1 MAHTI
6 GQDKVLK
13 TLLLCFLLTLFFFAS
28 LILLPP
34 SVIVKPNSLAVHIE
48 CWLFFEGTFLF
59 VVSFFFAVCKL
70 CCAAVVQ
77 TLLQYGL
84 LPCWANI
91 AILLAPL
98 HMSNCVPFCLEDLST
113 DFACVPVVVWA
124 GLLGFH
130 EFITS

>member
-1 MAHTI
+1 MAHTV
-6 GQDKVLK
+6 GQQKVLK
-13 TLLLCFLLTLFFFAS
+13 TLLLCFLLTLFIFAS

-34 SVIVKPNSLAVHIE
+34 SVSVKPNSLALHIE

-59 VVSFFFAVCKL
+59 VVSAVAVCKL
-70 CCAAVVQ
+70 YCAAGVQ

-124 GLLGFH
+124 GILGFH
-130 EFITS
+130 EYITT